1 MFHERRREKI
11 GYAGKMVICTTW
23 LKSEIGTYKKD
34 TLKAYKQ
41 ANRMLNR
48 RIHFYF
54 NWEQMSKL
62 NNSLSLKI
70 WNEWQVNNFDDNLF
84 AFKVTG
90 RASVISEK
98 LDGHNVNL
106 EFYLHSGYE
115 NKEHIYIIQDLLN
128 FAMACSFL
136 LAQARVGHG
145 PSVDCTPESRWTAL
159 RIRGRDR
166 ATGG

>member
-1 MFHERRREKI
+1 
-11 GYAGKMVICTTW
+11 
-23 LKSEIGTYKKD
+23 
-34 TLKAYKQ
+34 
-41 ANRMLNR
+41 
-48 RIHFYF
+48 
-54 NWEQMSKL
+54 MSKL

-90 RASVISEK
+90 RASVISQK

-106 EFYLHSGYE
+106 EFYLHSGYK

-145 PSVDCTPESRWTAL
+145 ALTERGLHAWRQMNRVQNSRE
-159 RIRGRDR
+159 R
-166 ATGG
+166 

>member
-11 GYAGKMVICTTW
+11 GYAGKIVICTTW

-98 LDGHNVNL
+98 LDGHKRQFRIL
-106 EFYLHSGYE
+106 FTQWLRKQRAHLHNPRLVKFRDGLFFSSRTSARGARTE
-115 NKEHIYIIQDLLN
+115 RGLHAWKQMNR
-128 FAMACSFL
+128 
-136 LAQARVGHG
+136 AQN
-145 PSVDCTPESRWTAL
+145 SRE
-159 RIRGRDR
+159 R
-166 ATGG
+166 